1 VSNAQ
6 IFLVYFLWLLA
17 PAIQLAI
24 VVVMVRK
31 NLRRTHP
38 YFFTYTQFWVIATTV
53 QFCVYHWAKWMYSSV
68 YWMNIA
74 LSTILGFAVLY
85 ELFGKVVRTHEH
97 AHALRGV
104 VQRWV
109 PWTLMVAGIAM
120 VPNLRG
126 NIKDSAWIVTALS
139 VLVGFAMIFELFDA
153 ATHPD
158 ENGGSAIRLT
168 IRISALLGVLLFTV
182 LTLVDTSKILTPL
195 NGIVS
200 ALGRS
205 TRFAQ
210 FAIMLFVLFSP
221 TGLAA
226 KRKDLA
232 YGIALGFGVFAFV
245 DLISYSSYFMTPQ
258 WRLTISLV
266 SSASYNVST
275 ILWLTYVIL
284 TPKYVPVEKEES
296 LGQEILATA

>member
-1 VSNAQ
+1 MY
-6 IFLVYFLWLLA
+6 LLWLLA

-24 VVVMVRK
+24 VVVMLRK
-31 NLRRTHP
+31 NLRKSHP
-38 YFFTYTQFWVIATTV
+38 YFFTYTQFWVIAALV
-53 QFCVYHWAKWMYSSV
+53 QLGVYMKAKWMYSSV
-68 YWMNIA
+68 YWLLIA

-97 AHALRGV
+97 AHVLRGV

-120 VPNLRG
+120 IPSLRG
-126 NIKDSAWIVTALS
+126 NMKDPAWIVTGLS

-158 ENGGSAIRLT
+158 ETGAKAIRL
-168 IRISALLGVLLFTV
+168 IVRLSALLGVLLFTV
-182 LTLVDTSKILTPL
+182 LTLVDTSKLLTPL
-195 NGIVS
+195 TGIIS

-210 FAIMLFVLFSP
+210 FAIMLFVMVSP
-221 TGLAA
+221 SGLLH

-232 YGIALGFGVFAFV
+232 YGIAVGFGVFAFV
-245 DLISYSSYFMTPQ
+245 DLLSYSSFFMTPQ
-258 WRLTISLV
+258 WRPIISLI
-266 SSASYNVST
+266 SSGAYCIST
-275 ILWLTYVIL
+275 ATWLGYVML
-284 TPKYVPVEKEES
+284 QPKYVPVERDEF
-296 LGQEILATA
+296 ATDKVVAIA